1 MVCFGTAQQQQ
12 SQAGNEL
19 LPTVGGTSAAGATAG
34 QPLHL
39 EQAPA
44 GWPLPLKPMQLLYAP
59 LRRCT
64 GAICSQIPVPEPPPA
79 PAACREQQVK
89 HTSTSNT
96 EGIFIRLNNN

>member
-44 GWPLPLKPMQLLYAP
+44 G
-59 LRRCT
+59 
-64 GAICSQIPVPEPPPA
+64 
-79 PAACREQQVK
+79 
-89 HTSTSNT
+89 
-96 EGIFIRLNNN
+96 